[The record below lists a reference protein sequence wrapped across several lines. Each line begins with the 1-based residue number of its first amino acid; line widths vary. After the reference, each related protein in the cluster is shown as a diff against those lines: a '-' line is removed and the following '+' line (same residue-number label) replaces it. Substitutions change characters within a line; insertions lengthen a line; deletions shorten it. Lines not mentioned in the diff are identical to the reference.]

1 MAKKHDRAAAQEFL
15 QYQPK
20 LSAIVPPKPRGL
32 ACQHS
37 VSPPDSLQGQG
48 GSQEGTSEH
57 DEDRPP
63 GDMLGRPP
71 SLEAGTSW
79 PHSLQGHRAVKWQ
92 QKRHTASGDRNWQVL
107 DRDKTIFP
115 AFYLYINSV

>member
-1 MAKKHDRAAAQEFL
+1 MAFNYWKMAKKHDRAAAQEFL

-63 GDMLGRPP
+63 GDVLGRPP
-71 SLEAGTSW
+71 SLEAPAG
-79 PHSLQGHRAVKWQ
+79 P
-92 QKRHTASGDRNWQVL
+92 TACKATEQ
-107 DRDKTIFP
+107 
-115 AFYLYINSV
+115 